1 VTDPLTRAAR
11 ALRETNDGT
20 SPDAASTRSR
30 ILGASVLRKKRRRV
44 FVAVWMPLAAVLVVS
59 SAWAAVTGRLPRLA
73 AWLRGAP
80 HAPAMG
86 APRPRPP
93 LDPSESPTP
102 TAPPVPP
109 PARESPRASAPPAS
123 TPTAPPASSP
133 PAFSGTSATAPRPR
147 RDRDRDHDREEGLYT
162 AAHHAHFVDR
172 DPAAALTAWDA
183 YLAAYPDGRFA
194 PEARYNRA
202 LTLVRLGR
210 IDEARAALEPFADGR
225 THGYRQT
232 EARTLLDAL
241 DASDGGR

>member
-11 ALRETNDGT
+11 ALREANDGS
-20 SPDAASTRSR
+20 SPDAASTRRR
-30 ILGASVLRKKRRRV
+30 ILGASVLRKKRRRI

-59 SAWAAVTGRLPRLA
+59 SAWAAVTGQLPRLV
-73 AWLRGAP
+73 AWLRGPP
-80 HAPAMG
+80 HAPAMA

-93 LDPSESPTP
+93 IDPIESTSP
-102 TAPPVPP
+102 TAPPVAPP
-109 PARESPRASAPPAS
+109 TNESPRASASTASSATPAPAS
-123 TPTAPPASSP
+123 PAPSTTASP
-133 PAFSGTSATAPRPR
+133 LR
-147 RDRDRDHDREEGLYT
+147 RDRDHDHDHDREEGLYT
-162 AAHHAHFVDR
+162 AAHHAHFADR

-210 IDEARAALEPFADGR
+210 TDEARAALEPFADGR
-225 THGYRQT
+225 NHGYRQT

-241 DASDGGR
+241 DGGR

>member
-11 ALRETNDGT
+11 ALREANDGS
-20 SPDAASTRSR
+20 SPDAASTRRR
-30 ILGASVLRKKRRRV
+30 ILGASVLRKKRRRI

-59 SAWAAVTGRLPRLA
+59 SAWAAVTGQLPRLV
-73 AWLRGAP
+73 AWLRGPP
-80 HAPAMG
+80 HAPAMA

-93 LDPSESPTP
+93 IDPIESTSP
-102 TAPPVPP
+102 TAPPVAPP
-109 PARESPRASAPPAS
+109 TNESPRASASTASSATPAPAS
-123 TPTAPPASSP
+123 PAPS
-133 PAFSGTSATAPRPR
+133 TTAPRLR
-147 RDRDRDHDREEGLYT
+147 RDRDHDHDHDREEGLYT
-162 AAHHAHFVDR
+162 AAHHAHFADR

-210 IDEARAALEPFADGR
+210 TDEARAALEPFADGR
-225 THGYRQT
+225 NHGYRQT

-241 DASDGGR
+241 DGGR